1 MAMTPEGKPPLFVVY
16 EMKGPKVRFD
26 FGDTSGE
33 VTYVVVD
40 YAAKKTAVVDDKKK
54 LVTLVSTEEA
64 VAIDDAL
71 SKKKVAV
78 AATGKTDVV
87 AGYSCEV
94 YQVTEEN
101 GDKGEACMAKGIRF
115 PQMGANSNPWLAAMG
130 GGDYF
135 PMRGVRTD
143 VAGRKT
149 HMEVMRVE
157 RKRLDDSRFDLPA
170 AYKTVNMA
178 R

>member
-1 MAMTPEGKPPLFVVY
+1 
-16 EMKGPKVRFD
+16 
-26 FGDTSGE
+26 
-33 VTYVVVD
+33 VD

-94 YQVTEEN
+94 YQRLLKKSLSSPIV
-101 GDKGEACMAKGIRF
+101 
-115 PQMGANSNPWLAAMG
+115 
-130 GGDYF
+130 
-135 PMRGVRTD
+135 VRT
-143 VAGRKT
+143 
-149 HMEVMRVE
+149 VE
-157 RKRLDDSRFDLPA
+157 STRS
-170 AYKTVNMA
+170 
-178 R
+178 